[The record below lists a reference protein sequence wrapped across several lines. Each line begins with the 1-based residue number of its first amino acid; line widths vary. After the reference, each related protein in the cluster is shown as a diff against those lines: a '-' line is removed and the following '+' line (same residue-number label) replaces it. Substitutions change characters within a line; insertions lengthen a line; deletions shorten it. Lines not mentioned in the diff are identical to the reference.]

1 MGKDTDIKDC
11 KRHSVELR
19 SGDTMY
25 FMMGDDFIQCC
36 PPFENRPENLQTRM
50 ILDDFCDAVTKVMGG
65 SNE

>member
-25 FMMGDDFIQCC
+25 FMMGEDFIQCC

>member
-50 ILDDFCDAVTKVMGG
+50 ILDDFCDAVTKILGG

>member
-19 SGDTMY
+19 NGDTMY
-25 FMMGDDFIQCC
+25 FMMGEDFIQCC

-50 ILDDFCDAVTKVMGG
+50 ILDDFCDAVTKILGG